1 MKLAR
6 YTQAQIRALSPN
18 AEEGDLVYQTDVDKG
33 IKMFDGNLWVGLA
46 LAYP

>member
-1 MKLAR
+1 M
-6 YTQAQIRALSPN
+6 QAQIRTLSPN
-18 AEEGDLVYQTDVDKG
+18 VEEGDLVYQTDVDKG